1 MTKSKNP
8 NNNGRRLSTQQ
19 SVDQAVK
26 SICDIMRRGNCAGA
40 LQYVPE
46 LTWILFL
53 RILDEQEQREAQE
66 AEAIGINFKPSLEEP
81 YRWSDWAAP
90 EGVKR
95 KELQEGALGS
105 FFAFVNGSLD
115 SKGNHVGLLPYL
127 KDLENKPDATA
138 RQKVI
143 SEVMSGVERVRIDT
157 ERNFLD
163 ILDKVHEISSESVDD
178 THVFTLSQVYEGLLL
193 KMGEKGND
201 GGQFFTPRQ
210 VIKTMVRVIDPKI
223 GETIYDPGCGTGGFL
238 AQSYEYMA
246 GPKNEKIK
254 SANDLETLKQQTFW
268 GREKENLIYPIALAN
283 LVLHG
288 IDKPNLWH
296 GNTLTG
302 QETYGGLFDGSPPL
316 FDVVLTN
323 PPFGGKEGKDA
334 QTDFDYKTSA
344 TQVLFLQHVI
354 RSLKENGRCGI
365 VIDEGLLFRT
375 NQDAFVKTKRKLL
388 DDCDL
393 WCIVSLPAGVFT
405 AAGAGVKTNLLF
417 FSKGGP
423 TRKIWYYDMTDVKVR
438 KKTPLTLDHF
448 KDFFDLLPKR
458 TDSNLSWT
466 VVIDER
472 KKTAA
477 EEAHPFKE
485 KATKK
490 KQQTAQWKEKLKE
503 LKKAKPKN
511 ETAIAEVEE
520 KVKSLGREA
529 KEVEKKAKEIED
541 AVYDLKAVNPNKKPV
556 IDTRTPEEL
565 LDIIE
570 TKGREVSE
578 ALKILRA
585 SLNQQKNGVKQSKH
599 QA

>member
-1 MTKSKNP
+1 MAKRKL
-8 NNNGRRLSTQQ
+8 NNNRNGNGRRLATQQ

-53 RILDEQEQREAQE
+53 RILDEREQREAQE
-66 AEAIGINFKPSLEEP
+66 AEAVGASFKPSLEPP
-81 YRWSDWAAP
+81 YRWRDWAAP
-90 EGVKR
+90 DGPKR
-95 KELQEGALGS
+95 KELQEGALGT
-105 FFAFVNGSLD
+105 FFAFVNGAPDES
-115 SKGNHVGLLPYL
+115 GNMVGLLPYL
-127 KDLENKPDATA
+127 KDLKNRPDASP

-143 SEVMSGVERVRIDT
+143 SEVMTGVERVRIDT

-163 ILDKVHEISSESVDD
+163 VLDKVDEITAEAIDP

-210 VIKTMVRVIDPKI
+210 VIKAMVRVIKPGPD
-223 GETIYDPGCGTGGFL
+223 ETIYDPCCGTGGFL
-238 AQSYEYMA
+238 AQSFEYI
-246 GPKNEKIK
+246 N
-254 SANDLETLKQQTFW
+254 ANLGNKATAEQIETLKQRTFW

-288 IDKPNLWH
+288 MDKPNLWH

-302 QETYGGLFDGSPPL
+302 QETYGGLFEGAPQL

-323 PPFGGKEGKDA
+323 PPFGGKEGKEA
-334 QTDFDYKTSA
+334 QTNFDYKTSS

-354 RSLKENGRCGI
+354 RSLKDGGRCGI

-405 AAGAGVKTNLLF
+405 QAGAGVKTNLLF
-417 FSKGGP
+417 FTKGGP
-423 TRKIWYYDMTDVKVR
+423 TRKIWYYDLTDIKVR
-438 KKTPLTLDHF
+438 KRTPLTLEHF
-448 KDFFDLLPKR
+448 DDFLRLLPDR
-458 TDSNLSWT
+458 ADSPLSWT
-466 VVIDER
+466 VDMDER

-477 EEAHPFKE
+477 TEARPFKE
-485 KATKK
+485 EANRKN
-490 KQQTAQWKEKLKE
+490 QQVAQWKERLKE
-503 LKKAKPKN
+503 LKKAKPKD
-511 ETAIAEVEE
+511 EAAI
-520 KVKSLGREA
+520 SEA
-529 KEVEKKAKEIED
+529 KEKIKALAKEAKNAAAKAKDIED

-570 TKGREVSE
+570 AKGKEIAE
-578 ALKILRA
+578 ALAVLR
-585 SLNQQKNGVKQSKH
+585 QS
-599 QA
+599 Q